1 MRIRRHAQG
10 LLSIMLI
17 ANGTAMLAAPE
28 AWYWH
33 TPGVSDTGPL
43 NLHFVR
49 DIGAAYLVAG
59 LAFAWLW
66 RTPTAWPAAFSGC
79 TFLALHALVH
89 VGEMLAGTIDPHH
102 LLRDL
107 PGVFLI
113 PLAALWLAWPA
124 HRFHSPKEDHH
135 AEMDRTAAARRIR
148 TGL

>member
-1 MRIRRHAQG
+1 MRIHHHAQA
-10 LLSIMLI
+10 LLALMLI
-17 ANGTAMLAAPE
+17 ANGAAMLAVPE
-28 AWYWH
+28 PWYWH
-33 TPGVSDTGPL
+33 TPGVSGTGPL

-59 LAFAWLW
+59 LAFAWRW
-66 RTPTAWPAAFSGC
+66 RTPGAWPAALAGSA
-79 TFLALHALVH
+79 FLALHALVH

-124 HRFHSPKEDHH
+124 RRFHSPKEEYH
-135 AEMDRTAAARRIR
+135 AEMDRKAAARRIR
-148 TGL
+148 TGF